1 VVAALSVEFTQTFD
15 FSQKWLTFS
24 WGELTSVL
32 NSLEGSKKCLKK
44 LIIANS
50 YGRLLLV
57 WFFGF

>member
-1 VVAALSVEFTQTFD
+1 MVAALSVEFTQIFD
-15 FSQKWLTFS
+15 FSRKW
-24 WGELTSVL
+24 LTSVL

-44 LIIANS
+44 LIIGNS